1 MRARVRALAWRVR
14 VCVCEHS
21 CVRACGRSRVLAF
34 GRAPVVSCVDP
45 CAYACRVRPCVTL
58 SACARARGF
67 ENITSNLLMGGW
79 SIIHIP
85 QTHKARQYCR
95 TRYVMHRCANSC
107 NVAAKKS
114 PIQSLRFAVAQSTLS
129 TVTTGHAP
137 ATPAPVAA
145 RQPAEQMKAVPLRV
159 EFLRLSHCSNEF
171 YLCNGV
177 VIGAQTINDSNDFV
191 RAFVSIIVWVFE

>member
-1 MRARVRALAWRVR
+1 
-14 VCVCEHS
+14 
-21 CVRACGRSRVLAF
+21 
-34 GRAPVVSCVDP
+34 
-45 CAYACRVRPCVTL
+45 
-58 SACARARGF
+58 
-67 ENITSNLLMGGW
+67 
-79 SIIHIP
+79 
-85 QTHKARQYCR
+85 
-95 TRYVMHRCANSC
+95 MHRCANSC

-159 EFLRLSHCSNEF
+159 EFLRLSRCSNEF

-177 VIGAQTINDSNDFV
+177 VIGAQTINDSV
-191 RAFVSIIVWVFE
+191 TATTGHLRLRTCICEYYRVGIWVGQHLTYIVADSSQNVCTSMKQRMPPASLESLRLL